1 MGAASGAREGAVTG
15 RGAGPSV
22 PGPPSSTGRGSV
34 PRGGGPGG
42 RVGTLPWRGA
52 AGAHLE
58 EVGGEVGGGRAL
70 GEERD
75 RAGHRAGG
83 LRAAG
88 GGEPEED
95 GEGGHGEGGGR
106 RRAGKTKQL
115 PIQVALGPGTAPRRF
130 GGRGGRL
137 GAAGVGEAAMR
148 TPREAIAMTGS
159 CQEAVAGWTSNDS
172 QGQERGPAW
181 SRNQLRQKE
190 AYGDLAQETLHQQ
203 QPGPSQARASPCPT
217 RRSAAGTAGRPGH
230 SAAPAPG
237 LRAGRPP
244 GRCGEPDA
252 PATEGDRAP
261 TDGGPPPI
269 ARRR

>member
-52 AGAHLE
+52 AGAHLA
-58 EVGGEVGGGRAL
+58 EVGGEGGGGRAR

-137 GAAGVGEAAMR
+137 GATGRWRGGDADAPGGHRHDWQLSRGRGRVDIQR
-148 TPREAIAMTGS
+148 FTRPRERARL
-159 CQEAVAGWTSNDS
+159 E
-172 QGQERGPAW
+172 
-181 SRNQLRQKE
+181 QKPT
-190 AYGDLAQETLHQQ
+190 AQEGGQVTWPRRPCTSSSRVLRR
-203 QPGPSQARASPCPT
+203 PEQARAPPDGV
-217 RRSAAGTAGRPGH
+217 RLARPGGQ
-230 SAAPAPG
+230 ATPPPQ
-237 LRAGRPP
+237 PP
-244 GRCGEPDA
+244 G
-252 PATEGDRAP
+252 
-261 TDGGPPPI
+261 
-269 ARRR
+269 